1 MLFTYPESKSIEEKK
16 EIFFSFEL
24 LVYRHSDNFPKHLKH
39 FFNDALPFLK
49 NAKNLKK
56 VITEIHDLLLALL
69 FLQID

>member
-49 NAKNLKK
+49 KMQR
-56 VITEIHDLLLALL
+56 I
-69 FLQID
+69 